1 MRRCSS
7 FGVGA
12 ARLQADG
19 SILVT
24 WGGQSSPAFTEVDA
38 TGATVLTGTFSDASF
53 FYRVV
58 KEPKASFDV
67 AQLPRHRR
75 PVAAPARSMRP
86 KNPHLDP
93 S

>member
-1 MRRCSS
+1 MRPVQS
-7 FGVGA
+7 FGVGS

-19 SILVT
+19 SVLVT

-53 FYRVV
+53 LYRVV

-67 AQLPRHRR
+67 AQLR
-75 PVAAPARSMRP
+75 ATAGQ
-86 KNPHLDP
+86 
-93 S
+93 